1 MLAVQMLGSRVKI
14 SARAGTA
21 LLATVALAAAVLL
34 SGCTANDTL
43 TGQVKDNY
51 TSADGAVTTIAAK
64 DRANPIS
71 FTGTSDTGETIS
83 SKDYAGEVVVVNF
96 WYASCAPCRT
106 EAPLLEKSY
115 QQLQANKV
123 AFLGVNTFDQPDT
136 SRSFASAHGI
146 TYPSIIDVDSGTTR
160 LAFAGTMAPTA
171 TPTTLVL
178 DKRGRVAARVLGELD
193 SASILKQLVKDV
205 LAEGTQ

>member
-1 MLAVQMLGSRVKI
+1 VKI
-14 SARAGTA
+14 SARAGTGLLATA
-21 LLATVALAAAVLL
+21 LLTTVALAAAVLL
-34 SGCTANDTL
+34 AGCTANDSL

-51 TSADGAVTTIAAK
+51 TSADGAVTAISPK
-64 DRANPIS
+64 DRADPVS
-71 FTGTSDTGETIS
+71 FSGTSDTGETIS
-83 SKDYAGEVVVVNF
+83 SKDFTGEVVVVNF

-123 AFLGVNTFDQPDT
+123 AFVGVNTFDQPDT
-136 SRSFASAHGI
+136 SRSFAAAHGI

-171 TPTTLVL
+171 TPTTIVL
-178 DKRGRVAARVLGELD
+178 DKQGRIAARVLGELD
-193 SASILKQLVKDV
+193 SASILKQLVKDL
-205 LAEGTQ
+205 LAEGNQ

>member
-1 MLAVQMLGSRVKI
+1 VKI

-21 LLATVALAAAVLL
+21 RLTTAVLATVALSAALL
-34 SGCTANDTL
+34 LAGCTANDSL
-43 TGQVKDNY
+43 TGHVQDSY

-64 DRANPIS
+64 DRTDPIAFS
-71 FTGTSDTGETIS
+71 GTSDTGDAIS
-83 SKDYAGEVVVVNF
+83 SKDFAGQVVVVNF

-115 QQLQANKV
+115 QQLQADKV
-123 AFLGVNTFDQPDT
+123 VFLGVNTFDQPDT

-160 LAFAGTMAPTA
+160 LAFAGRMAPTA
-171 TPTTLVL
+171 TPTTIVL
-178 DKRGRVAARVLGELD
+178 DKQGRIAARVLGELD
-193 SASILKQLVKDV
+193 SASILKQLVKDL
-205 LAEGTQ
+205 LAEGNQ